1 MELISQHV
9 KGIMEE
15 CKRRARVA
23 GLRFSDETLEYI
35 VTNRDLLELAPKV
48 MIPTLYDYW
57 VHDVEV
63 LKEQGKYKLYPT
75 NPYETVI
82 NSRPAIS
89 FYNDNNPDWLNVM
102 IFYHVLAH
110 IDFFQNNV
118 LFKNTWDDDFVGQ
131 ALADKRLIANLRSEY
146 GRWVDYVIEFARSI
160 DNITG
165 YFAEVA
171 EREYVGILDPSDRL
185 AFYFGEFLQ
194 EIVKLPTTDYCK
206 EVARYN
212 DLLDEKG
219 DSAEETFFVEVRE
232 RYPEFQAKWERR
244 QRQQAHERPFRDL
257 LQFVHDRSPFLRKEE
272 NQWMRAVLQIVR
284 NTALY
289 FQPQIR
295 TKILNEGWASY
306 WHEELFLRDER
317 IIGHESDYAKVNA
330 GVTAINRVGL
340 NPYAIGLRL
349 IREVEERAERGMMSW
364 RFQRLT
370 DAVARETF
378 NEKTGKGKEA
388 IFTLRS
394 FFSDFML
401 INTFVDQ
408 DFVDRYNLFV
418 VGKRLD
424 EKRGVWQYYI
434 KSRKAEDYKQML
446 LDHLYHPPIITVDEE
461 HTNDKSL
468 ALVHQFEGK
477 QLVKEFIPEVL
488 VGLEFLWGGTV
499 TLETTEVVVKKPET
513 EGAEPQRDYRRVRYR
528 CADRKVS
535 REEI

>member
-15 CKRRARVA
+15 CKRRARAA
-23 GLRFSDETLEYI
+23 GLRFSEETLEYI

-110 IDFFQNNV
+110 IDVFQNNI
-118 LFKNTWDDDFVGQ
+118 LFKHTWNDDFVGQ
-131 ALADKRLIANLRSEY
+131 ALADKRLIASLRSEY

-165 YFAEVA
+165 YFSEMA
-171 EREYVGILDPSDRL
+171 EREYAGILDPSDRV

-194 EIVKLPTTDYCK
+194 EIVKLPTSDYCK
-206 EVARYN
+206 EVERYN
-212 DLLDEKG
+212 RLLDEKG
-219 DSAEETFFVEVRE
+219 DKAEEAFFAEVRD
-232 RYPEFQAKWERR
+232 RYPEFQAKWERHQKKEQEKPR
-244 QRQQAHERPFRDL
+244 FRDL
-257 LQFVHDRSPFLRKEE
+257 LQFVHDHSPFLRKEE
-272 NQWMRAVLQIVR
+272 NQWMRSVLQIVR

-330 GVTAINRVGL
+330 GVTSISRVGL

-349 IREVEERAERGMMSW
+349 IRYVEELAERGRMSR
-364 RFQRLT
+364 RFQQLT
-370 DAVARETF
+370 DAVAREQF
-378 NEKTGKGKEA
+378 DERTGKGKEA
-388 IFTLRS
+388 IFTLRTY
-394 FFSDFML
+394 FSDFML

-408 DFVDRYNLFV
+408 EFVDRHQLFV

-446 LDHLYHPPIITVDEE
+446 LDHLYHPPVITVDESR
-461 HTNDKSL
+461 TNDDCL
-468 ALVHQFEGK
+468 ALVHAFEGK
-477 QLVKEFIPEVL
+477 QLVKEFISDVL
-488 VGLEFLWGGTV
+488 VGLEFLWGGEV
-499 TLETTEVVVKKPET
+499 TLDTTEIVVKKPEN
-513 EGAEPQRDYRRVRYR
+513 EGESPSRELRPIRYH
-528 CADRKVS
+528 CADRKVV
-535 REEI
+535 RETL